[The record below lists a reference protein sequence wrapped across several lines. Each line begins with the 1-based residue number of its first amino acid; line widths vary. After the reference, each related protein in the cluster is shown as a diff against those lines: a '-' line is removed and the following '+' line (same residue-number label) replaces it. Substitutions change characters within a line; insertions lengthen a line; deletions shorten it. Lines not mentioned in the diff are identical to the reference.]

1 MDELLEEPV
10 WSDLGNFSATV
21 EAQLQELHRKLRRA
35 VYDAQGAAAD
45 LHGMLERPMPMGVP
59 PEESPQEPTRSALQR
74 VNLATQEVLAT
85 RHMLDVILTAWR
97 PRRDR
102 RGEDRR
108 RADLKRR
115 LSEAA
120 AAAGPPA
127 DGVGEVSG
135 RRLGDQ
141 AVGGDAPWCRG
152 TSPP

>member
-45 LHGMLERPMPMGVP
+45 LHGVLERPMPMGVP
-59 PEESPQEPTRSALQR
+59 QEESPQEPARSALQR

-97 PRRDR
+97 PRRAPSPAE

-108 RADLKRR
+108 RVDLKRR
-115 LSEAA
+115 LTEAA

-127 DGVGEVSG
+127 DGVGEASG
-135 RRLGDQ
+135 RRLGP
-141 AVGGDAPWCRG
+141 G
-152 TSPP
+152 